1 MDKTLQL
8 SQRNGSSVFR
18 FRSQKVSTVQDDIY
32 RTYDALRIVR
42 VHRGGCRWQI
52 EDVLYTVRAG
62 DILIFN
68 NTERRVHTE
77 LLVGDPFEQQ
87 VIEFLPSFAYPLI
100 SCLHVFFRRPAGFCH
115 VLDRQSPYHGDIS
128 RCFSLIAQMWM
139 NDSAWRDTVI
149 QGAFLQLLSI
159 LPCAFGC
166 EVPQDDTI
174 SERNF
179 ARICDSVAYIDENY
193 SGNLTV
199 AQLAA
204 RTGLSRFHYTRLFS
218 DIWGL
223 SPVEYIRIRRV
234 KAALALIRGKNT
246 NILDAAL
253 RCGFTSS
260 SGFYKAVHD
269 ITGLSPKDASETFFQ
284 ADSVRSE
291 ISPNTSNNG

>member
-1 MDKTLQL
+1 M
-8 SQRNGSSVFR
+8 
-18 FRSQKVSTVQDDIY
+18 STVQDDIY

-42 VHRGGCRWQI
+42 VHHGGCRWQI
-52 EDVLYTVRAG
+52 EDVLYTVREG

-77 LLVGDPFEQQ
+77 LLSGDPFEQE

-128 RCFSLIAQMWM
+128 RCFALIAETCMQ
-139 NDSAWRDTVI
+139 DSVWRDTVI
-149 QGAFLQLLSI
+149 QGTFIHLLSL
-159 LPCAFGC
+159 LPGAWGC
-166 EVPQDDTI
+166 EVPQDDAI

-193 SGNLTV
+193 SENLTV
-199 AQLAA
+199 EQLAA
-204 RTGLSRFHYTRLFS
+204 RTGLSRFYYTRLFS

-234 KAALALIRGKNT
+234 KAALALIRGEGT

-269 ITGLSPKDASETFFQ
+269 ITGLSPKDAAET
-284 ADSVRSE
+284 VY
-291 ISPNTSNNG
+291 